1 MSPYRPRPSPEAG
14 DLALSATA
22 SGYCA
27 CVARLRAAVVA
38 AVAAALAGG
47 VSAGWWLGGRAV
59 ATIPATVTE
68 VVDGDTIVVAL
79 ADGRVET
86 VRLLGI
92 DTPET
97 VDPDEPVECYGPE
110 ASAYAHARLDGRAV
124 RLERDVERRD
134 RYGRMLAYVYVDGVR
149 VNDDLLRLG
158 YASLLVIP
166 PNEAHA
172 RTLLSAELAAR
183 AERRGLWGAC

>member
-1 MSPYRPRPSPEAG
+1 M
-14 DLALSATA
+14 
-22 SGYCA
+22 
-27 CVARLRAAVVA
+27 ARSRAAVVA
-38 AVAAALAGG
+38 AVAAALAGC
-47 VSAGWWLGGRAV
+47 VAAGWWLGGRAA
-59 ATIPATVTE
+59 ATIQATVTE

-79 ADGRVET
+79 ADGSTET

-97 VDPDEPVECYGPE
+97 VHPDKPVECYGPE

-124 RLERDVERRD
+124 RLEKDLEERDI
-134 RYGRMLAYVYVDGVR
+134 YGRLLAYVYVDGVR
-149 VNDDLLRLG
+149 VNDEMLRLG

-172 RTLLSAELAAR
+172 RTLLATELAAR
-183 AERRGLWGAC
+183 SSGQGMWSAC